1 MWVVISVVGRKI
13 IAIRAV
19 YRIWQHVGISE
30 GNGVPCRGDRGMW
43 GSRCGGVH
51 VHGQGLRRI
60 GGGGNVG
67 GNRRG

>member
-13 IAIRAV
+13 VAIRAV
-19 YRIWQHVGISE
+19 YRIWRVGISK
-30 GNGVPCRGDRGMW
+30 GNGVPRRGDRGTQ
-43 GSRCGGVH
+43 GSGCGGVH
-51 VHGQGLRRI
+51 VHALRLRRI